1 MKRPAAYKAPLASR
15 ASGRCRSR
23 ALATGLFQDGCFQPP
38 GDVGKAKPKEAEI
51 TLKDIHGVLKEIA
64 QTSQLGTVRLS
75 AMELRDCQDK
85 GNPPDVLWHI
95 TSWVQGDTSTLSE
108 VHKKAAA
115 VMLKKNPLMLSYCPQ
130 YEQQD
135 ERRIEFACVVCFYQL
150 DDLDLEEIQSQP
162 SYKQVGMM
170 NVLVPSFQLEIKDQ
184 FEDAE
189 WEKVFSKLKPP
200 AALDAML
207 KIVLPIDKTWKPYL
221 RGKNESLGENIVA
234 KKLGG
239 SSKDKSFHDLFKDV
253 PELFKI
259 RFNDYKFVK
268 GVVDTLATP
277 LDDDANRLLFT
288 SYIVCQ
294 YDANLKYWY
303 DRE

>member
-1 MKRPAAYKAPLASR
+1 MKRPAAFQAPNKAPLASR

-51 TLKDIHGVLKEIA
+51 TRE
-64 QTSQLGTVRLS
+64 
-75 AMELRDCQDK
+75 E
-85 GNPPDVLWHI
+85 VLWHI